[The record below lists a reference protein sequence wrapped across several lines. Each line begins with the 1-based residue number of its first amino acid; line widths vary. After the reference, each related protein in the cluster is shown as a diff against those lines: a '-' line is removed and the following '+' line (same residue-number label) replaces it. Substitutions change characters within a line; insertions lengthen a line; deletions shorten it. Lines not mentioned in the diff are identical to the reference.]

1 LALPVGAVFSMISIV
16 GNWLDPQRLELE
28 NAQ

>member
-1 LALPVGAVFSMISIV
+1 LPVGAVFSII
-16 GNWLDPQRLELE
+16 GIIGFWLDPQRMELE

>member
-1 LALPVGAVFSMISIV
+1 VGAVFSIIGIV